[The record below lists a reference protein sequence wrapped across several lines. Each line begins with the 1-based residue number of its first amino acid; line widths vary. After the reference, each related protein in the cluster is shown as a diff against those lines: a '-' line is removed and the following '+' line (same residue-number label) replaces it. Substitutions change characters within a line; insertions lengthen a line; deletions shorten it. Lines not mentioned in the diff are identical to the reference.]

1 MLNHHAEH
9 ADGWSVEAS
18 ICSARDGSFS
28 AVGKLLDFYR
38 GYLLTIANG
47 ELSSELAQK
56 VAPSDLVQ
64 ETCYQATRHFPQ
76 FEGKTDGELKAWL
89 RQILL
94 NNLRDAERRFRFADK
109 RECAREIPIDA
120 NASGSGWVG
129 QLAASDSSPSSLVA
143 NAEIKRI
150 LALEIELLSN
160 EQRRVIQ
167 LRSLEGLGFE
177 EVGQAIGKSA
187 DAARKI
193 WARAIDELADRMARD
208 ESRERPVD

>member
-1 MLNHHAEH
+1 MLHPDLGS
-9 ADGWSVEAS
+9 ADDWSVEAS
-18 ICSARDGSFS
+18 IYSARDGSFS
-28 AVGKLLDFYR
+28 AVGKLLDYYR

-47 ELSSELAQK
+47 ELSSDLVQK

-64 ETCYQATRHFPQ
+64 ETCYQATRRFPQ
-76 FEGKTDGELKAWL
+76 FQGKTDGELKAWL

-94 NNLRDAERRFRFADK
+94 NNVRDAERRFRLTGK
-109 RECAREIPIDA
+109 RDCTREIPIDA
-120 NASGSGWVG
+120 NVSGSGWIG
-129 QLAASDSSPSSLVA
+129 QLATPDSSPSSMVA

-150 LALEIELLSN
+150 LAQEIELLSN

-167 LRSLEGLGFE
+167 LRSLEGMSLE

-193 WARAIDELADRMARD
+193 WPGRSTNLPTDG
-208 ESRERPVD
+208 SR